1 MIRKMEILGSG
12 RRSFSLTR
20 RPSKLYSTKFRA
32 DRGEVDLF
40 EPYEEN
46 LPLEAGFY
54 TFVLDEMG
62 NFRVRRGNTSTHAS
76 FTKCRPVGGAGHFRI
91 NRAGNVAEVF
101 CLSLDY
107 QIYVT
112 DENHST
118 VSFVIDAFCNHH
130 ALEVSPFAVFRFK
143 NGRYESFFLSIER
156 RRIEDLSDR
165 LDRLETEGQGLEEGL
180 EFSADEVR
188 AFQAHYPEPPKRL
201 YPIHRDQL
209 IIALES
215 DRDDEVFEIGPPKP
229 RYSPEDRRL
238 TSGKKAF
245 VIDPHGW
252 LIVGSGHHLISGGGE
267 VGAAGQIVV
276 EPSGVVSAINLN
288 FSGHYRPPLDGD
300 YARATYRA
308 LARHPLLTLSPD
320 CVVTGRIFDEEKVMS
335 SSFRFSQEELI
346 SDDPALDEEIER
358 ASL

>member
-1 MIRKMEILGSG
+1 MEILGSG

-20 RPSKLYSTKFRA
+20 RPLRLYTTTFRA

-54 TFVLDEMG
+54 SFVLDERG
-62 NFRVRRGNTSTHAS
+62 NFRVRRGNTSSHAS
-76 FTKCRPVGGAGHFRI
+76 FSKCRPVGGAGHFRI

-101 CLSLDY
+101 CISLDY
-107 QIYVT
+107 RIYVA
-112 DENHST
+112 DENHPT
-118 VSFVIDAFCNHH
+118 VSYLIDAFCNHH
-130 ALEVSPFAVFRFK
+130 ALEISPLAVFRFK
-143 NGRYESFFLSIER
+143 SGQYESFYVSIER

-165 LDRLETEGQGLEEGL
+165 LDRLEREGQGQEETL
-180 EFSADEVR
+180 EFSAEEVR
-188 AFQAHYPEPPKRL
+188 AFDDYSPEPPRRL

-209 IIALES
+209 IISLES
-215 DRDDEVFEIGPPKP
+215 DKDEEVFEVGPSKP
-229 RYSPEDRRL
+229 RYSPKDRRL

-245 VIDPHGW
+245 VIDPQGW
-252 LIVGSGHHLISGGGE
+252 LIIGSGHHLISGGGE

-276 EPSGVVSAINLN
+276 EPSGVVSEINLN

-300 YARATYRA
+300 YARDTYRA
-308 LARHPLLTLSPD
+308 LAMHPLMSLSPD
-320 CVVTGRIFDEEKVMS
+320 CVITGRIFDEANVTS
-335 SSFRFSQEELI
+335 TSFRFSQEELN
-346 SDDPALDEEIER
+346 SDDPTLDEEIER